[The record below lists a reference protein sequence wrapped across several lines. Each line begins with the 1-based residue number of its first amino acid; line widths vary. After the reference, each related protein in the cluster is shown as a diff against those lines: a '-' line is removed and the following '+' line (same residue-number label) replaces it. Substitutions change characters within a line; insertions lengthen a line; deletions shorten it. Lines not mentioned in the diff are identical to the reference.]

1 MPRGLRGARRGR
13 SFVRVRGADRGDVR
27 GGVVGTG
34 AAEGRSTGAKLSVVS
49 RVDSGVVAGVDV
61 GVAVLST
68 FAVAAAIGRRRTDA
82 DAAEGLVSASSSAF
96 EERARASVVAVV
108 STIVAGNV
116 ARGVWEARR
125 VHRAAVASGGVG
137 LVGRRARGVARV
149 KRIPGRG
156 AKISRRGCTRSSG
169 EVPISIRRA
178 RDARERECTSTPPR
192 ARAAPPVPPRRAS
205 FLGPSFLLGRRDERF
220 SLLTRENEHLERSRI
235 SDPKPRG

>member
-1 MPRGLRGARRGR
+1 MTTPRGLRGGSSRGGH
-13 SFVRVRGADRGDVR
+13 SFEFAAQIASDVR
-27 GGVVGTG
+27 FGVVGTG

-68 FAVAAAIGRRRTDA
+68 FAVAAAAIGRRRTDA

-149 KRIPGRG
+149 KTHPGTGRQDLPQGVHAKLGRG
-156 AKISRRGCTRSSG
+156 AHLDPTR
-169 EVPISIRRA
+169 A
-178 RDARERECTSTPPR
+178 
-192 ARAAPPVPPRRAS
+192 
-205 FLGPSFLLGRRDERF
+205 
-220 SLLTRENEHLERSRI
+220 
-235 SDPKPRG
+235 

>member
-1 MPRGLRGARRGR
+1 MRDGDDAPRPAGGPRGGHSFGSRRR
-13 SFVRVRGADRGDVR
+13 SRATPR
-27 GGVVGTG
+27 GVVGTG

-49 RVDSGVVAGVDV
+49 RVDSGVVAVVDV

-68 FAVAAAIGRRRTDA
+68 FAVAAAAIGRRRTDA

-149 KRIPGRG
+149 KTHPGTGRQDP
-156 AKISRRGCTRSSG
+156 RRGCTRSSG

-178 RDARERECTSTPPR
+178 RDARARECTSTPPR
-192 ARAAPPVPPRRAS
+192 RARRPAGPAAPRVLSGTVLPTRA
-205 FLGPSFLLGRRDERF
+205 PGRAFQLVD
-220 SLLTRENEHLERSRI
+220 SG
-235 SDPKPRG
+235 K